1 MTGKSNLFKDAVSNI
16 SRPFAR
22 ALSQWGR
29 TAGSAAGEREVTE
42 AAGTGEQL
50 AAAEDTPRGDDRMQR
65 GMTTRKSKLVVN
77 LVHDKKNDRT
87 KMVTF
92 VL

>member
-29 TAGSAAGEREVTE
+29 VSGSAEGQREVTE
-42 AAGTGEQL
+42 AAGSGEQ
-50 AAAEDTPRGDDRMQR
+50 AAAEDTLRGDDRMHR

-77 LVHDKKNDRT
+77 LVHDKKTDRT

-92 VL
+92 IL